1 MSKKVIF
8 VCHGNICRSPMA
20 EFIFKKLAADAGR
33 SEEFEVSSAAVSSE
47 EIGNDIYP
55 PAKRTLYAHNIP
67 FGHHAAHKITASE
80 FADADVVVLM
90 DSSNH
95 RRLEWIVGSTANDS
109 KVRDM
114 LPDRQVSDPWYTG
127 DFEQAYSDILEGC
140 TALLEEL

>member
-33 SEEFEVSSAAVSSE
+33 SDEFEVSSAAVSSE

-55 PAKRTLYAHNIP
+55 PAKRTLYAHGIP
-67 FGHHAAHKITASE
+67 FGRHAAHKITAKE
-80 FADADVVVLM
+80 FADADAVVLM

-95 RRLEWIVGSTANDS
+95 RRLEWIVGSVANDS

-140 TALLEEL
+140 TALLKEL

>member
-1 MSKKVIF
+1 MSKKLIF

-20 EFIFKKLAADAGR
+20 EFIFKKLASDAGR
-33 SEEFEVSSAAVSSE
+33 SEEFDVSSAAVSSE

-55 PAKRTLYAHNIP
+55 PAKRVLYAHGIP
-67 FGHHAAHKITASE
+67 FGSHAAHKITPSE

-90 DSSNH
+90 DSSNL
-95 RRLEWIVGSTANDS
+95 RRLEWIVGSAAGNP
-109 KVRDM
+109 KVRNM